1 MSASFE
7 LEAPEHFTAGAV
19 GQPGQR
25 VFYLQARQGT
35 SLVTLKCEKG
45 QVGALGE
52 YLAGLLVRIGRSGPE
67 GRGDLE
73 LIEPIE
79 PAWAVGALGV
89 GHDESDNR
97 IIVIANEAVEE
108 VEEEDGTSGE
118 PAPAREPAIEPAT
131 ARFHITLAQ
140 AATFVARAHALLK
153 AGRPVCP
160 MCGRS
165 KDAEGHVC
173 PRANG
178 HVRPAE

>member
-7 LEAPEHFTAGAV
+7 LDAPEHFTAGAV
-19 GQPGQR
+19 GQPGER
-25 VFYLQARQGT
+25 VFYLQARQDR
-35 SLVTLKCEKG
+35 SLVTLKCEKE

-73 LIEPIE
+73 LIQPIE
-79 PAWAVGALGV
+79 PAWAVASLGV

-97 IIVIANEAVEE
+97 IIIVANEVVEE
-108 VEEEDGTSGE
+108 AEEEDGPAAEPPPASE
-118 PAPAREPAIEPAT
+118 PAVEPAT
-131 ARFHITLAQ
+131 ARFHITPAQ
-140 AATFVARAHALLK
+140 AAAFAARARVLLK

-160 MCGRS
+160 MCGRT
-165 KDAEGHVC
+165 KEAEGHVC

-178 HVRPAE
+178 HARPAE